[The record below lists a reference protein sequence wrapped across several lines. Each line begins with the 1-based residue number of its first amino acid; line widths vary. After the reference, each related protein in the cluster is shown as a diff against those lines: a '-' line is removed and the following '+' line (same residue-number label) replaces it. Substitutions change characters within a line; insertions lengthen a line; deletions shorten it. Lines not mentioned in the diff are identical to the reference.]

1 MDSIL
6 VNNLV
11 QNILRE
17 IDEGIHIVDKDGNTV
32 LYNSAMESI
41 EGLNKEDVIGKHI
54 LEVFADWTPEN
65 STLLIAIKEKRIV
78 KRKMQSYFNFSGQKI
93 TTENITYPIFG
104 VDDSILGAV
113 EIAKN
118 FTNVEKMSNQILSLR
133 KKLVKTA
140 SEVESESKHYRFED
154 IIGNNKNFLQAIKIS
169 KRASK
174 SDSSVLIIGETGTGK
189 ELFAQSIHSLSARES
204 GQFIAQNCAALPETL
219 LESILFGTTKGSF
232 TGAENRA
239 GLFEQANGGTMF
251 LDEINSMSG
260 SLQAKLLRVLQEG
273 YVRRVGGNKDIKID
287 VRIIAASNV
296 NLGELIENGSFRK
309 DLYYRINVINVQIPP
324 LRERKDDIISLADY
338 YIRKYNT
345 KLDKDV
351 WMISK
356 DLQEAFVNNE
366 WKGNIRELKNIIE
379 SAMNMIDDEHVIS
392 KEHIQSHLD
401 EYFCTTNTNIVSED
415 IILSNTE
422 DMEFDGLNEYLERRE
437 REIIEHYLKKNDGN
451 LTFAAKDLKISRQ
464 NLQYKV
470 KKINKA

>member
-32 LYNSAMESI
+32 LYNTAMENI
-41 EGLNKEDVIGKHI
+41 EGLNKRDVVGKHI
-54 LEVFADWTPEN
+54 LEVFRDWNPEN
-65 STLLIAIKEKRIV
+65 STLLMAIKEKRVV

-104 VDDSILGAV
+104 ADDSILGAV

-133 KKLVKTA
+133 KELVKTTTNFENV
-140 SEVESESKHYRFED
+140 SRHYKFED
-154 IIGNNKNFLQAIKIS
+154 IIGNNKIFLQAIKIS

-174 SDSSVLIIGETGTGK
+174 SDSSVLIVGETGTGK
-189 ELFAQSIHSLSARES
+189 ELFAQSIHSLSARDD

-251 LDEINSMSG
+251 LDEINSMSS

-296 NLGELIENGSFRK
+296 NLGEMIEDGSFRK

-324 LRERKDDIISLADY
+324 LRERKDDIILLTDY
-338 YIRKYNT
+338 YIRKYNK

-356 DLQEAFVNNE
+356 DLQEVFINNQ

-379 SAMNMIDDEHVIS
+379 SAMNMVDDEHVIT

-401 EYFCTTNTNIVSED
+401 EYFCTINANLVSED
-415 IILSNTE
+415 IILSSTE
-422 DMEFDGLNEYLERRE
+422 DIEFDGLNEYIERRE
-437 REIIEHYLKKNDGN
+437 REIIGYYLKKNDGN
-451 LTFAAKDLKISRQ
+451 VTFAARDLKISRQ

-470 KKINKA
+470 KKLKI